1 MGSPEAREAQRQLV
15 LTYNDCAVHCYALGQ
30 LDEAVKLL
38 GEALQNERTEQ
49 GLYANRGG
57 KWLGWLSQQ
66 GNVSGLW
73 IMLGRHTAVAGTEAV
88 NVCRERPCS
97 AALC

>member
-1 MGSPEAREAQRQLV
+1 M

-38 GEALQNERTEQ
+38 GEALQNEKTEQ

-57 KWLGWLSQQ
+57 KWLGWWSQQ
-66 GNVSGLW
+66 GNVSGLG
-73 IMLGRHTAVAGTEAV
+73 IMLGCHTAEAGTQAA
-88 NVCRERPCS
+88 NVFRERPCS